1 MTFKLNEKQYFLL
14 KEYADFSEI
23 PFIVLKDESYEIKIQ
38 KNDLK
43 VFLNAV
49 SDMSLVYGFG
59 LDDEIT
65 SFGRELEAIYDNI
78 YNQI

>member
-38 KNDLK
+38 NRLCNIND
-43 VFLNAV
+43 F
-49 SDMSLVYGFG
+49 
-59 LDDEIT
+59 
-65 SFGRELEAIYDNI
+65 
-78 YNQI
+78 